1 MSSHEY
7 FDKNDQPYIKITAD
21 PNDVYVIE
29 YSTCSEDIPETVIT
43 EEYKDALKY
52 VISFLEQLKKQYNE
66 D

>member
-1 MSSHEY
+1 MSSYEY
-7 FDKNDQPYIKITAD
+7 FDKNDQLYIKITAD

-43 EEYKDALKY
+43 EEYEDAL
-52 VISFLEQLKKQYNE
+52 SFVMGFLDQLKKQYNE